1 MSRPRLSSSRAAFS
15 LIEVVA
21 AVGIFAI
28 GMVGVIGLLAPVTKS
43 IAGVADAE
51 AAARVAD
58 AVRAR
63 IQALGFDQGSLLIQD
78 VATLR
83 KNDADPAYNPNAGA
97 AHPQVI
103 FGKLTGEVAV
113 YNPTA
118 KTWRDYDYSAAVS
131 AAAVSGPVPRT
142 LADVDKFFEID
153 LIRNE
158 TLSPQANDATAPMIA
173 YVIRVRWPAF
183 VATTPT
189 TAVQSG
195 QSAGSQVSFDHSK
208 KQVLFLTGTLL
219 R

>member
-1 MSRPRLSSSRAAFS
+1 M
-15 LIEVVA
+15 A
-21 AVGIFAI
+21 AVGVFAI
-28 GMVGVIGLLAPVTKS
+28 GMVGVISLLAPVTKS
-43 IAGVADAE
+43 IATVSDAE

-63 IQALGFDQGSLLIQD
+63 VQALGFAKGSLLVQD

-103 FGKLTGEVAV
+103 FGKLTGEVAF
-113 YNPTA
+113 YDPTA
-118 KTWRDYDYSAAVS
+118 RTWRDYDYSANVAS
-131 AAAVSGPVPRT
+131 AAASGPVQRT

-158 TLSPQANDATAPMIA
+158 TLSPKANDATAPMIA

-183 VATTPT
+183 VATSTT

-195 QSAGSQVSFDHSK
+195 QTAGSQVSFDHSK
-208 KQVLFLTGTLL
+208 KQVLYLTGTLQ